1 MLIFYKERLAFLSV
15 PKTGTTAYETALRDR
30 ADMVISEP
38 AMLKHAPVYRYN
50 RFLRPMFTNVCDVEL
65 ELLAVMRAPIRWLG
79 RWWRSRPSPFLK
91 GKPNSTQGISFDDF
105 VLAYLK
111 GKKPGFA
118 DVGAQSKFMETQPN
132 GTGITHLFKYEDQAK
147 LQQFLTDRLN
157 VTFDLKQENVSPTI
171 AQTLSADVEA
181 RFRRKC
187 TAEFEL
193 YESIQ

>member
-1 MLIFYKERLAFLSV
+1 
-15 PKTGTTAYETALRDR
+15 
-30 ADMVISEP
+30 
-38 AMLKHAPVYRYN
+38 
-50 RFLRPMFTNVCDVEL
+50 
-65 ELLAVMRAPIRWLG
+65 
-79 RWWRSRPSPFLK
+79 
-91 GKPNSTQGISFDDF
+91 
-105 VLAYLK
+105 
-111 GKKPGFA
+111 
-118 DVGAQSKFMETQPN
+118 METQPN